1 MDKTNS
7 YPIWMKFYN
16 EQKRMFKEATYTY
29 EKIGKYWN
37 AKEVVMKD
45 IEKSHSTKI
54 KLSDMKF
61 DQGLS
66 DDIFLVEN
74 MKL

>member
-1 MDKTNS
+1 
-7 YPIWMKFYN
+7 MKFYN
-16 EQKRMFKEATYTY
+16 EQNRLFKEATYTY

-45 IEKSHSTKI
+45 IEKEHSTII
-54 KLSDMKF
+54 KLSDIKF

-66 DDIFLVEN
+66 DDLFEVEN
-74 MKL
+74 LKK